1 MPSSLGAAPLAEGA
15 KVAETAKDGR
25 VELQII
31 QSLGQLRG
39 QLRSAEVR
47 AVVMALLGE

>member
-31 QSLGQLRG
+31 QSLGTY
-39 QLRSAEVR
+39 EVS
-47 AVVMALLGE
+47 